1 MDTKQDWFPLSDLP
15 KDPRLLHEWYAR
27 ELPNAPSGYC
37 YLILVSTLEDMQEDA
52 LKSVKR
58 SETAP
63 KVLIPIPECEF
74 TVEFA
79 DGSLIFK
86 KV

>member
-1 MDTKQDWFPLSDLP
+1 
-15 KDPRLLHEWYAR
+15 
-27 ELPNAPSGYC
+27 
-37 YLILVSTLEDMQEDA
+37 LVSTLEDMQEDA